1 MHVET
6 YADRAVA
13 LANATLDDL
22 AGVRTLLRNQAL
34 TWHADRAVEA
44 DLDLLRVVR
53 DELRAVFADAGS
65 GHDRNAVE
73 RLNRLLHA
81 WPVTPRVSGHD
92 SGNWHLHVT
101 GTNEA
106 HPLVAEEYVTS
117 AVYGL
122 AVALT
127 EHGAEHL
134 GVCAATNCGN
144 AFLERNSGRPRRWC
158 SDRCATRAHVAA
170 YRARQK
176 VAQAEPPLIV

>member
-34 TWHADRAVEA
+34 AWHADRAVEA
-44 DLDLLRVVR
+44 DLDLLRAVR
-53 DELRAVFADAGS
+53 DELRVLFADAGS
-65 GHDRNAVE
+65 GHDRSAVE
-73 RLNRLLHA
+73 RLNRLLRA

-134 GVCAATNCGN
+134 GVCAGTNCSN

-170 YRARQK
+170 YRTRQK
-176 VAQAEPPLIV
+176 VTQAQPPLVV